1 MPAPD
6 TRPSYTESRSVFAAL
21 AAQVYSHRWE
31 ATLSVPVLRGG
42 VPSDPKVAEG
52 WIRTKFG
59 DKDAVIRE
67 LVEETIAA
75 RLGEGGPADRAV
87 AVEQAITAVA
97 DTRCL
102 NGFKRTSAG
111 ELYIE
116 ARQIKAMIKE
126 AANIRWPKGRW
137 GATSKGTRSWFAEH
151 VFIPDAPILI
161 RDAFGKPRTS
171 VDEVAQDFVHTRFG
185 AAIKYAET
193 ARNAIVQF
201 TVSADWDLDAER
213 ARDGGEPRSWGHLWV
228 TAEQQGLGADRSQ
241 GFGAFQVIGW
251 ERIS

>member
-6 TRPSYTESRSVFAAL
+6 TRPSYTEGRSVFAEL
-21 AAQVYSHRWE
+21 AAQVYCHRWL

-75 RLGEGGPADRAV
+75 RLGGGEPADRAV
-87 AVEQAITAVA
+87 AVEQAIAEVA

-102 NGFKRTSAG
+102 NGFKRTPDG

-126 AANIRWPKGRW
+126 AANIRWAKGRW
-137 GATSKGTRSWFAEH
+137 GPTSKGTRSKVRSLPFSSR
-151 VFIPDAPILI
+151 I
-161 RDAFGKPRTS
+161 RIGKLRTF
-171 VDEVAQDFVHTRFG
+171 VDEVAQDFVHSRFG

-193 ARNAIVQF
+193 VWNATVQF
-201 TVSADWDLDAER
+201 TVNADWDLDAER
-213 ARDGGEPRSWGHLWV
+213 AKDGEPRSWGHLWV

-241 GFGAFQVIGW
+241 GFGAFQVTRW

>member
-6 TRPSYTESRSVFAAL
+6 TRPSYTEGRSVFAEL
-21 AAQVYSHRWE
+21 AAQVYCHRWL

-75 RLGEGGPADRAV
+75 RLGGGEPADRAV
-87 AVEQAITAVA
+87 AVEQAIAEVA

-102 NGFKRTSAG
+102 NGFKRTPDG

-126 AANIRWPKGRW
+126 AANIRWAKGRW
-137 GATSKGTRSWFAEH
+137 GPTSKGTRSWFAEH

-161 RDAFGKPRTS
+161 RDENGKLRTF
-171 VDEVAQDFVHTRFG
+171 VDEVAQDFVHSRFG

-193 ARNAIVQF
+193 VWNATVQF
-201 TVSADWDLDAER
+201 TVNADWDLDAER
-213 ARDGGEPRSWGHLWV
+213 AKDGEPRSWGHLWV

-241 GFGAFQVIGW
+241 GFGAFQVTRW

>member
-6 TRPSYTESRSVFAAL
+6 TRPSYTEGRSVFAHL
-21 AAQVYSHRWE
+21 AAQVYCHQWL

-52 WIRTKFG
+52 WIRTKFS
-59 DKDAVIRE
+59 DKDAVIKE

-75 RLGEGGPADRAV
+75 RLGDGEPVERAV
-87 AVEQAITAVA
+87 AVDEAIAAVA

-102 NGFKRTSAG
+102 NGFKRTPAG

-126 AANIRWPKGRW
+126 GANIRWPKGRW

-151 VFIPDAPILI
+151 VFVPDAPILI
-161 RDAFGKPRTS
+161 CDVFGKPRTS

-193 ARNAIVQF
+193 VRNAIVQF
-201 TVSADWDLDAER
+201 TVKADWDLDAER
-213 ARDGGEPRSWGHLWV
+213 AKDGEPRSWGHLWV

-241 GFGAFQVIGW
+241 GFGAFQVTRW